1 MLAREALTRIVH
13 RTEPPRVLV
22 VGDVMLDRF
31 VWGDVARISPE
42 APVPV
47 VRVGRETES
56 LGGAANVAV
65 NLRSLGAWTAIVG
78 IVGSDPAG
86 DRVRAILEELDVED
100 RLLHNPRRTTTVK
113 TRIVARAQQVVRVD
127 REDDAALDADDA
139 ERLGESIRE
148 ALPSV
153 DAVVVSD
160 YDKGALDGR
169 LLASVLPEA
178 AGLGVPVVIDPK
190 LRNFGAYQ
198 PATVVTPNQDEAAR
212 ATATEVRTDDDCVA
226 AARTILERLET
237 GAVLIMR
244 GSRGMLLL
252 ERGGEPDL
260 IPALEEASSRL
271 GAWSFDKPVAN
282 KTWLGS
288 DHHPFILA
296 GVPAVT
302 FNAPI
307 GDESVKFYH
316 DFGDT
321 FDKIDRQMLTQGTA
335 VYTLVVLDLANDPTP
350 MRRYD
355 QAEVEKIFVEA
366 GLEERMRAAEAWPY

>member
-65 NLRSLGAWTAIVG
+65 NLRSLGARTAIVG

-190 LRNFGAYQ
+190 LRNFAAYQ
-198 PATVVTPNQDEAAR
+198 PATVVTPNQDEASR

-237 GAVLIMR
+237 AAVLITR

-260 IPALEEASSRL
+260 IPALAREVYDVT
-271 GAWSFDKPVAN
+271 GA
-282 KTWLGS
+282 
-288 DHHPFILA
+288 
-296 GVPAVT
+296 
-302 FNAPI
+302 
-307 GDESVKFYH
+307 
-316 DFGDT
+316 GDT
-321 FDKIDRQMLTQGTA
+321 VSAVLGVALASGATLAEGARLANFGAARVVGKVGTA
-335 VYTLVVLDLANDPTP
+335 CVT
-350 MRRYD
+350 
-355 QAEVEKIFVEA
+355 
-366 GLEERMRAAEAWPY
+366 LEELRAELEPTG